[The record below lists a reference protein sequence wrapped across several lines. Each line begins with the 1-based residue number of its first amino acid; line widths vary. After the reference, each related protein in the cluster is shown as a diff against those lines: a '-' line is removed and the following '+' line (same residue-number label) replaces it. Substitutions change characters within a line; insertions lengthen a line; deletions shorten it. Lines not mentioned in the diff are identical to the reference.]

1 MESREI
7 NAQTREGRFVTVPYI
22 VIDRPRPDSRAK
34 HAYTWRGIWPGYG
47 VEQGIE
53 GYELIVYQVQ
63 PFEVLA
69 VMRDFFRYSPD
80 PGQRNPRVTTPVSCA
95 ERKQMSFP
103 SNFVRTVLRPKAR

>member
-22 VIDRPRPDSRAK
+22 VIDRPRVDSRAK
-34 HAYTWRGIWPGYG
+34 YACTWRGIWPGYG

-69 VMRDFFRYSPD
+69 VMRDFLRYSRD
-80 PGQRNPRVTTPVSCA
+80 PGQHNPRVTTPDSCA
-95 ERKQMSFP
+95 ERKLMSFP
-103 SNFVRTVLRPKAR
+103 ADFVRTILRPTPR